1 MSVTFIAF
9 IIFFIP
15 CIDYSSCTKTF
26 KTALSY
32 PVFKSMQKCF
42 SIPIKT
48 FPTGT
53 LKSRDLCFS
62 CFLLVDSRSFVQF

>member
-9 IIFFIP
+9 IIFSIP
-15 CIDYSSCTKTF
+15 CIDFSCTKTF

-48 FPTGT
+48 FPTRT

-62 CFLLVDSRSFVQF
+62 CFLLVGSRSFVQF